1 MAGLKT
7 FLLFLLNI
15 GLVNSSTIGTLNA
28 GNRASKMHHD
38 LTEAVYSIKDD
49 PRAAGWPSEIPETIL
64 MSDLARLLSVRLPL
78 MRVVVY
84 ADLSDPEDITT
95 VDFLM
100 LQPTPIDVHVVP
112 IARGESRASIL
123 LTRCFGTIF
132 ETAEDRDRFGDF
144 LRVLGDF
151 ARVRT
156 EGPYTNVRA
165 DEAMMACRVFTK
177 DLREVEGLISEM
189 DNSDGLK
196 GTPQRAQTYELQP
209 GTVFVDDLRI
219 NNATIETVY
228 AQLVKSQ
235 RELFAPFPREEL

>member
-7 FLLFLLNI
+7 FLLLLLNI
-15 GLVNSSTIGTLNA
+15 GFLNSSLAGTLNA
-28 GNRASKMHHD
+28 ENRASTMHHS
-38 LTEAVYSIKDD
+38 LPEAVYSIEDD

-64 MSDLARLLSVRLPL
+64 MSDLARLLSIRLPL

-84 ADLSDPEDITT
+84 ADLADPEDITT

-112 IARGESRASIL
+112 IARGESRASRL
-123 LTRCFGTIF
+123 LTSCFGTIF

-144 LRVLGDF
+144 VRVLGDF

-156 EGPYTNVRA
+156 EGPYINVRA
-165 DEAMMACRVFTK
+165 EEAMMACRVFTK
-177 DLREVEGLISEM
+177 DLREVEVLISEI
-189 DNSDGLK
+189 DNSDGFE
-196 GTPQRAQTYELQP
+196 GMPQRAQTYEMQP
-209 GTVFVDDLRI
+209 GTVYVDDLRI

-235 RELFAPFPREEL
+235 RELFAPFPQEEL

>member
-1 MAGLKT
+1 
-7 FLLFLLNI
+7 
-15 GLVNSSTIGTLNA
+15 
-28 GNRASKMHHD
+28 MHHD

-49 PRAAGWPSEIPETIL
+49 PRAAGWLSEITETIL
-64 MSDLARLLSVRLPL
+64 ISDLARLLPIRLPL
-78 MRVVVY
+78 MRVVVF

-95 VDFLM
+95 IDFLM
-100 LQPTPIDVHVVP
+100 LQPTPIEVHVVP
-112 IARGESRASIL
+112 IARGVSRASRL

-132 ETAEDRDRFGDF
+132 ETVGDRDRFGDF

-165 DEAMMACRVFTK
+165 EEAKLACRVFTK
-177 DLREVEGLISEM
+177 DLREAEVLISEIE
-189 DNSDGLK
+189 NSDGVEEP
-196 GTPQRAQTYELQP
+196 PQGAQKYERVP
-209 GTVFVDDLRI
+209 GTVYVDGLRI